1 MAYTEEF
8 NEIRIV
14 DGGDCTST
22 GEKGDF
28 NPGLNPV
35 TIRRAAAIVEVA
47 SATTTACVITLY
59 KNTAGTTTTTN
70 RTTID
75 TITIPGA
82 TAAGQ
87 VLYVDGLDVDVDP
100 GEEVQAVVT
109 TAATT
114 TGTNA
119 VVLGISPGREVPGN
133 NTSMTE
139 SA

>member
-1 MAYTEEF
+1 MAYTTEW
-8 NEIRIV
+8 NEIV
-14 DGGDCTST
+14 VADAADCTST

-28 NPGLNPV
+28 TPGLNPCTV
-35 TIRRAAAIVEVA
+35 RAAAAIVEVA
-47 SATTTACVITLY
+47 SATSTDAVITLY

-87 VLYVDGLDVDVDP
+87 VIYVDGLDVDVDP
-100 GEEVQAVVT
+100 GEEVQATVT

-114 TGTNA
+114 NGTNT
-119 VVLGISPGREVPGN
+119 VVLDISPSRERPAN
-133 NTSMTE
+133 NSDMTE